1 MFQKM
6 LQGGAN
12 NIEVLDFQTVSK
24 KCTETTNTLVFDNLK
39 EVVGITEIKALD
51 GQDFPSRENVF
62 SISGNTVI
70 LNVADGGMLGINTT
84 FSVTACGY
92 K

>member
-6 LQGGAN
+6 LQTGAN

-24 KCTETTNTLVFDNLK
+24 KCTGTTNTLVFDNLK
-39 EVVGITEIKALD
+39 EIVGITEIKTLD

-62 SISGNTVI
+62 SISGNTLI
-70 LNVADGGMLGINTT
+70 LNVADGGAQGINTT

>member
-6 LQGGAN
+6 LQTGA

-24 KCTETTNTLVFDNLK
+24 KCTATTNTFVFDNLK
-39 EVVGITEIKALD
+39 EVVGITEIKSTN
-51 GQDFPSRENVF
+51 GQDFPSKVDVF

-70 LNVADGGMLGINTT
+70 LNVSDGGAVGINTT

>member
-6 LQGGAN
+6 LQTGAN
-12 NIEVLDFQTVSK
+12 IEALDFQTVSK
-24 KCTETTNTLVFDNLK
+24 KCTATTNTLVFDNLK
-39 EVVGITEIKALD
+39 EVVGLTEIKALD
-51 GQDFPSRENVF
+51 GKDFPSKANIF

-70 LNVADGGMLGINTT
+70 LNVMDGGAVGINTT